1 VGLILT
7 HLFIRILNKIGKNIP
22 NGKYLTRRHYY
33 KVLGAK
39 FAYFF
44 IVTSLFLFILSSLK
58 NNIVISI
65 SKEWFILIKD
75 LGE

>member
-7 HLFIRILNKIGKNIP
+7 HLFIKTLNKIGKNIP
-22 NGKYLTRRHYY
+22 NNKYLTKRHYY
-33 KVLGAK
+33 KVVGAE

-58 NNIVISI
+58 NNIIISAI
-65 SKEWFILIKD
+65 KEWFILIKD
-75 LGE
+75 LRE

>member
-22 NGKYLTRRHYY
+22 NNKYLIRRHYY
-33 KVLGAK
+33 KVVGVK

-44 IVTSLFLFILSSLK
+44 IVTNPFLFIFSSLK
-58 NNIVISI
+58 NNIIISAV
-65 SKEWFILIKD
+65 KE
-75 LGE
+75 